1 MSIFDIFTKETLL
14 KQVVTEIDQMFNK
27 NKKMFE
33 SVTNF
38 LFEGKEVKL
47 DIGKEDKKLNVF
59 EIQIRKKVFEHLS
72 MNPKKDLAFSLIII
86 DVARD
91 IERVGDFSKNIFN
104 LVSKNKPFKTD
115 NKYWKTLQEV
125 KNYVSE
131 SIEKTHK
138 AFSESDQDL
147 ANATISNYRELVN
160 QKLTQLTDDISK
172 NDSLNSKDVI
182 VLILISRFLRR
193 ITAHLIN
200 INTSVVN
207 EFPKMRYTKNY
218 SDV

>member
-91 IERVGDFSKNIFN
+91 IERVGDFSKNIFKH
-104 LVSKNKPFKTD
+104 SFT
-115 NKYWKTLQEV
+115 Y
-125 KNYVSE
+125 
-131 SIEKTHK
+131 
-138 AFSESDQDL
+138 
-147 ANATISNYRELVN
+147 
-160 QKLTQLTDDISK
+160 QKLE
-172 NDSLNSKDVI
+172 I
-182 VLILISRFLRR
+182 VGRVLFIFNL
-193 ITAHLIN
+193 
-200 INTSVVN
+200 
-207 EFPKMRYTKNY
+207 
-218 SDV
+218 